1 MVGAEGGVTSLVAS
15 VVRVISLLIVVLPLK
30 SFASTVNVYVFAGGL
45 DTVPFGRIGRT
56 MLPLFLLMPPVMELL
71 PPLALIFAAFGV
83 ATGPTVLVWAAISCA
98 ATLIWWIVVYA
109 TVRENPLYA
118 LLYPL
123 GALMLLYI
131 FLSAVIRGRRVS
143 WKGRTYISQ

>member
-1 MVGAEGGVTSLVAS
+1 VLMLGVNQLSTRMYASL
-15 VVRVISLLIVVLPLK
+15 REIVDGWRK
-30 SFASTVNVYVFAGGL
+30 NVFAGGL

-56 MLPLFLLMPPVMELL
+56 MFPLFLLMPPLMELL
-71 PPLALIFAAFGV
+71 PPLALVFAAFGV

-98 ATLIWWIVVYA
+98 ATLIWWIVVYV

>member
-1 MVGAEGGVTSLVAS
+1 MLGVNQLSTRMYASL
-15 VVRVISLLIVVLPLK
+15 REIVDGWRK
-30 SFASTVNVYVFAGGL
+30 NVFAGGL

-56 MLPLFLLMPPVMELL
+56 MFPLFLLMPPLMELL

-98 ATLIWWIVVYA
+98 ATLIWWLVVYV

>member
-1 MVGAEGGVTSLVAS
+1 M
-15 VVRVISLLIVVLPLK
+15 
-30 SFASTVNVYVFAGGL
+30 F
-45 DTVPFGRIGRT
+45 
-56 MLPLFLLMPPVMELL
+56 PLFLLMPPLMELL
-71 PPLALIFAAFGV
+71 PPLALIFAALGV
-83 ATGPTVLVWAAISCA
+83 ATGPTLLVWAAICSV
-98 ATLIWWIVVYA
+98 ATLIWWIVVYT